1 MSGGGHLSGRRGPRR
16 DAAFQDQGRRVRL
29 LEHRAWRRSQLAGQH
44 FRAGIMAEMKQRSLE
59 EVKALSVE
67 EAVEIMRQAG
77 IVGAGGGGFPTYCKY
92 KSPLLHLHVNATES
106 EPGYWGDK
114 LLHKEYLEEFLQVF
128 EAMKTIFGF
137 EQISLGVHEKDR
149 EWFADYAEHADDGVY
164 DIRYVPNT
172 YALGEEK
179 TLIKHAT
186 DTRVPRF
193 VDNPD
198 GMRRPG
204 MPPDVGKVVNN
215 SETLLNVYNALFLG
229 KPTTTTVFTVYGEG
243 IDLKVY
249 EAPIGASFAEI
260 LAIAGLDVENSAHLS
275 LLDGGPY
282 LHDMAIKEIGNGD
295 GYVRRMTNALFLIP
309 KDRQGKEYADTK
321 TDPPEEGIVS
331 LVGEISGVHIPL
343 GGGLL
348 KPATLLVSEGD
359 EVKYEQKLGDP
370 VDEGF
375 SIGVWASMGG
385 QISSI
390 ENDIVAIGEGAVPQ
404 EEAEA
409 QAEASG
415 AGGAPPRGEAE
426 PFQEAETGTRR

>member
-1 MSGGGHLSGRRGPRR
+1 
-16 DAAFQDQGRRVRL
+16 
-29 LEHRAWRRSQLAGQH
+29 
-44 FRAGIMAEMKQRSLE
+44 MAEMKQRSLE

-77 IVGAGGGGFPTYCKY
+77 IVGAGGGGFPTYFKY
-92 KSPLLHLHVNATES
+92 KAPQPHLIVNATES

-114 LLHKEYLEEFLQVF
+114 LVQKEYLEEFLQVF
-128 EAMKTIFGF
+128 EAMKAIFGF

-149 EWFADYAEHADDGVY
+149 EWFADYAEHADDGIY
-164 DIRYVPNT
+164 DMRYVPNT

-193 VDNPD
+193 LDEPD
-198 GMRRPG
+198 GSRRPG

-229 KPTTTTVFTVYGEG
+229 KPTTTKFFSVYGEEMD
-243 IDLKVY
+243 IKVY
-249 EAPIGASFAEI
+249 EAPIGASVSEV
-260 LAIAGLDVENSAHLS
+260 LGIAGLDVENSSHLS
-275 LLDGGPY
+275 VIDGGPY
-282 LHDMAIKEIGNGD
+282 LHDMVIEELGTGD
-295 GYVRRMTNALFLIP
+295 AYVRRMTNALLLIQ
-309 KDRQGKEYADTK
+309 KGIQGKEYAGIK
-321 TDPPEEGIVS
+321 TEPPEEGIVS
-331 LVGEISGVHIPL
+331 LVGKISGVHLPL

-348 KPATLLVSEGD
+348 KPATPLVSEGD
-359 EVKYEQKLGDP
+359 EVEYEQKIGEP

-385 QISSI
+385 AISSI
-390 ENDIVAIGEGAVPQ
+390 ENDIVAIAGGAIPQ

-409 QAEASG
+409 EAEASS
-415 AGGAPPRGEAE
+415 AGGAQPRGEAE
-426 PFQEAETGTRR
+426 PFQEAEAETRR